1 MILKVEELTKSRIGR
16 VKLGANHGSGFVFCG
31 DLSENAVKRADKEL
45 VDGYKESKERFR
57 KSILFL
63 KSQPLDYEHFEKE
76 CKKLGE
82 ANPYRDFHEWRDAK
96 LKEIDRRQK
105 VVKAIRAK
113 IRTYESI
120 LTRDVVETYPSI
132 SEPNTTI
139 VLFEGSELGSYWTIG
154 ECSEAQQAT
163 TRKKQKTASEGEI

>member
-1 MILKVEELTKSRIGR
+1 MTVEELTKSRIGC

-31 DLSENAVKRADKEL
+31 DLSEKAVKRADKEL

-63 KSQPLDYEHFEKE
+63 TSQPLDYEHFERE

-82 ANPYRDFHEWRDAK
+82 SNPYRDFHEWREAK

-105 VVKAIRAK
+105 VVKALRAK
-113 IRTYESI
+113 IKNYKSI
-120 LTRDVVETYPSI
+120 MTREVLEKYPSI
-132 SEPNTTI
+132 DERNTTI
-139 VLFEGSELGSYWTIG
+139 VLFEGSELGSYWTIN
-154 ECSEAQQAT
+154 ECNEAHQAT
-163 TRKKQKTASEGEI
+163 TQKKQKTASEGEI